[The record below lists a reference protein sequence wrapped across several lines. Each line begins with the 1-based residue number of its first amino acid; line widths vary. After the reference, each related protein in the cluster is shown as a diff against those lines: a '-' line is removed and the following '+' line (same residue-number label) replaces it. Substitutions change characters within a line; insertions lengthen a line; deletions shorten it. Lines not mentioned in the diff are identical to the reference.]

1 MLIGALLFLAL
12 ILKFIFNKGLM
23 ILPIGRLDSDSSP
36 IRVALIFP
44 LASNPLK
51 RRMVVPE
58 FPQSNSFFG
67 SWKVYPVT
75 IFSIFF
81 LPEIAILHFFKQ
93 FSVDFTS
100 LPLAKFLM
108 VDVFADN
115 EAIIKAL

>member
-36 IRVALIFP
+36 IRVALIFL

-58 FPQSNSFFG
+58 FPQSSSCFG
-67 SWKVYPVT
+67 SWNVYPVI
-75 IFSIFF
+75 IFSIFV

-108 VDVFADN
+108 VEVFMDN